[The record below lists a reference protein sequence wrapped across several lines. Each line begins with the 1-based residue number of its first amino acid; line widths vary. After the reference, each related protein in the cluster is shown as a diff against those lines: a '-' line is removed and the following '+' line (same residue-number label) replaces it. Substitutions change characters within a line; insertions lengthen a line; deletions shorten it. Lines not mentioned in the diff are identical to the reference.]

1 MPHCRKIE
9 VCHSWEIIT
18 NVILEK
24 LQCFSF
30 ERLKFAVFCRL
41 KSFIFGGL
49 KHGDIFGK
57 VKRAIFGRLKC
68 AIFEYFDFSK
78 ICLQLFIVY
87 ITAKISSKMMNDK

>member
-1 MPHCRKIE
+1 MSHCREIE
-9 VCHSWEIIT
+9 VCHSWESIT

-49 KHGDIFGK
+49 KHDDIFGK
-57 VKRAIFGRLKC
+57 LKCAIFGRLKC
-68 AIFEYFDFSK
+68 AIFGYFDFSK
-78 ICLQLFIVY
+78 ICFQLFIVY
-87 ITAKISSKMMNDK
+87 ITAKISLIMMNDK